1 MTDPA
6 SQLSPLD
13 EPRLASAPADASPAA
28 LLAAAGLPQGLRVAL
43 VHDWL
48 VTLRGGERVLDAF
61 CALFPQATLFTLV
74 REPGVATPRIEAM
87 HHVSS
92 FANRVPLATRKHRWL
107 LPLYPTAIEQLD
119 LSDYDLVLSS
129 SHCVAK
135 GVIPAPGAVHVC
147 YCHTPVRYAW
157 DRTDDYIA
165 GSHPALRAARP
176 ALQLA
181 ARWLR
186 QWDLATLGR
195 VDAVV
200 ANSHNTAS
208 KIQQFWHRD
217 ATVVAPPV
225 DAGQFLTAPRWQGA
239 LPAPLSHLTGPYDLV
254 LGGLVP
260 YKRVDLAVQAYSLMP
275 ERTLVVV
282 GDGPERERVQRLA
295 PPNVHF
301 AGRAAEADL
310 ARWYS
315 GASMLVF
322 PGEEDFGIVPLEA
335 QAAGTPVVAFGKGGA
350 LESVRGALVG
360 QPALASQT
368 GVFFDQ
374 PTAAA
379 LAQAVRHCAALGL
392 SADVCR
398 AHAAAFDRPQFLAQ
412 MANALGAAWQAR
424 NHSLPVARA
433 RLGAA
438 A

>member
-1 MTDPA
+1 MT
-6 SQLSPLD
+6 
-13 EPRLASAPADASPAA
+13 ESAPQSRESESLRPDA
-28 LLAAAGLPQGLRVAL
+28 LLTAAGLPEGLRVAL

-61 CALFPQATLFTLV
+61 CELFPDATLFTLV

-92 FANRVPLATRKHRWL
+92 LANRVPLATRRHRWL

-119 LSDYDLVLSS
+119 LADFDLILSS

-195 VDAVV
+195 VDALV
-200 ANSHNTAS
+200 ANSHNTAA
-208 KIQQFWHRD
+208 KIKQFWHRD
-217 ATVVAPPV
+217 ARVVAPPV
-225 DAGQFLTAPRWQGA
+225 DAAQFLTAPRWQGS
-239 LPAPLSHLTGPYDLV
+239 LPAPLAHLSGPYDLV

-260 YKRVDLAVQAYSLMP
+260 YKRVDLAVQAYAQMP
-275 ERTLVVV
+275 ERQLVVV

-315 GASMLVF
+315 GATLLVF

-350 LESVRGALVG
+350 LESVRGVLAG
-360 QPALASQT
+360 QPAVAGQT
-368 GVFFDQ
+368 GVFFAE
-374 PTAAA
+374 PTPAA
-379 LAQAVRHCAALGL
+379 LTEAVRVCAALGL
-392 SADVCR
+392 SPNVCR

-412 MANALGAAWQAR
+412 MASALGAAWQAR
-424 NHSLPVARA
+424 NQLLPATRA
-433 RLGAA
+433 RLAA
-438 A
+438 AA